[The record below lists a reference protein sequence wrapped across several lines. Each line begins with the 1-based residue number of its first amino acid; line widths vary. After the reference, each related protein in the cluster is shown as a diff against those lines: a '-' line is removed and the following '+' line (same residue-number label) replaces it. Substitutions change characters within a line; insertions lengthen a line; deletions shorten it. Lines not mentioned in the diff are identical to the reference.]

1 MKSFGNWAA
10 RGGVWAALL
19 AVSGTVARAE
29 VVTYNIVQNQSQI
42 SLTASGTAFGGQL
55 TVTEQ
60 QASAITRY
68 NTTIVADVTNGG
80 PNFIGGGQAKA
91 VNPTGAFNIP
101 LTYQPNINGAAGSAP
116 ANYGVTL
123 SAPVAFDIPAFT
135 IPPEII
141 AQFPFLPSTL
151 DLGVLSSIV
160 TRVALRDV
168 ALDINSAGQIP
179 EVGTVFDANQTSIDV
194 VGGFADINIAARLTQ
209 PNILQKAAIQLLLGS
224 LQSSLPQLG
233 ITVSSPSFFSLDID
247 LGFGFRTD
255 LSLLPSVPNTALADG
270 TITGLDGPPG
280 PSTLIL
286 PVAFSLDDT
295 LTSALG
301 PLASVL
307 DLNLTFDFA
316 GSLRA
321 TATVPEASSFV
332 MMGVAASAA
341 GLVVARR
348 RRQNS

>member
-1 MKSFGNWAA
+1 MFRFLGGYQLRVLSVALLIS
-10 RGGVWAALL
+10 GGVA
-19 AVSGTVARAE
+19 SRAE

-60 QASAITRY
+60 QANAITRY
-68 NTTIVADVTNGG
+68 NTSIVADVTNGG

-91 VNPTGAFNIP
+91 VNTTGAFNIP
-101 LTYQPNINGAAGSAP
+101 LQYQPNVNGAAGSAP
-116 ANYGVTL
+116 GQYGVNL
-123 SAPVAFDIPAFT
+123 AAPVAFDIPAFT

-160 TRVALRDV
+160 TKVALRDV
-168 ALDINSAGQIP
+168 VLDVTSAGQIP
-179 EVGTVFDANQTSIDV
+179 EVATVFDANQTSIDIV
-194 VGGFADINIAARLTQ
+194 SGFADINIAARLTQ
-209 PNILQKAAIQLLLGS
+209 PNIIQKAAIQLLLQS
-224 LQSSLPQLG
+224 LASSAPQLG

-255 LSLLPSVPNTALADG
+255 LSLLPAVPNTALTDG

-286 PVAFSLDDT
+286 PVAFSLDDA
-295 LTSALG
+295 LSSALG
-301 PLASVL
+301 PVADIL

-321 TATVPEASSFV
+321 TATIPEASTFV
-332 MMGVAASAA
+332 MMGLACSAA
-341 GLVVARR
+341 GVALIRR
-348 RRQNS
+348 RRAC